1 VVGVLRR
8 CQQSD
13 TASVAFRCGMTESGR
28 ANGRHFLCACKG
40 LNDKDDKR
48 LQRAVQLDM
57 VALLTVLQK
66 WFLFTASEQ

>member
-1 VVGVLRR
+1 
-8 CQQSD
+8 
-13 TASVAFRCGMTESGR
+13 MTESGR